1 MKSILKVRRHGIRK
15 KKKYHEVSFY
25 ISNKI
30 FNYSTEATQIIRN
43 HWLIENKLHWSKD
56 TYFKEDNMTIKEEH
70 KASILAL
77 INSLTISYMNLIL
90 SNVNA
95 NVMAYY
101 KNRVPNI
108 MQLFRGVNKMPT

>member
-1 MKSILKVRRHGIRK
+1 MFDQAIEIAK
-15 KKKYHEVSFY
+15 
-25 ISNKI
+25 
-30 FNYSTEATQIIRN
+30 IIRN

-77 INSLTISYMNLIL
+77 INSITISYMSLIT

-95 NVMAYY
+95 NVMAFY
-101 KNRVPNI
+101 KNRINNMI
-108 MQLFRGVNKMPT
+108 QLFRGLNKTPK